1 MHISYNW
8 LRDFI
13 QTDLSAAE
21 VGDILTD
28 LGLEIEGIVQYQSV
42 KGGLDGV
49 VIGKILS
56 CEKHQNADKLKVT
69 KVDIGLD
76 VPVQIVCGVY
86 SRLCRSPC

>member
-13 QTDLSAAE
+13 QTELSPTE

-28 LGLEIEGIVQYQSV
+28 IGLEVEGIEQYQSI
-42 KGGLDGV
+42 KGGLEGV
-49 VIGKILS
+49 VIGKVLS

-69 KVDIGLD
+69 QVDIGLD
-76 VPVQIVCGVY
+76 EPVQLSLIHI
-86 SRLCRSPC
+86 